1 MKDILEVN
9 GESAFAQV
17 EPGVTFFT
25 KPFTKCSSSMCA
37 YSTALGDSEKPLSTL
52 RDLQSL
58 RIIEARRRIDHLAQ
72 AMPFWHS
79 SLRTGLPEIEILKS
93 RFHIFLALLRLVVL
107 IVRLSDVAH
116 STAIRSPVAM
126 KAWIWNVTL
135 LLLHDMESE
144 VSILAK

>member
-1 MKDILEVN
+1 LARVDMKDILEVN

-17 EPGVTFFT
+17 ELGVTFFT

-72 AMPFWHS
+72 AMPF
-79 SLRTGLPEIEILKS
+79 
-93 RFHIFLALLRLVVL
+93 
-107 IVRLSDVAH
+107 
-116 STAIRSPVAM
+116 
-126 KAWIWNVTL
+126 
-135 LLLHDMESE
+135 
-144 VSILAK
+144 